1 MNMVMMPRTS
11 LFQQFEMN
19 RPAQSAMRTS
29 QPSDLTDRFERALT
43 QGLQDARMHWLNTLL
58 MGIGTVLLPVIPRF
72 RHHMSFRK
80 TVEMAPVHM
89 ALMLGISFML
99 GFMKGFNNNQAMT
112 GMQHL

>member
-1 MNMVMMPRTS
+1 MSMVMPRSS

-19 RPAQSAMRTS
+19 RPAHSVMRTS
-29 QPSDLTDRFERALT
+29 QPSGLTDRFERALR
-43 QGLQDARMHWLNTLL
+43 QGVQDARMHWLNTLL

-80 TVEMAPVHM
+80 AVEMAPVHM

-99 GFMKGFNNNQAMT
+99 GFMNGFNNNQAMT
-112 GMQHL
+112 QMRHS